1 MKRDKVDSSII
12 YSIGFDREKG
22 VLEVEFVDGAIYQY
36 TGVPRREYIGLLDS
50 GSRGKYFLR
59 YIKDL
64 YPSTM
69 INKGEDRSILY

>member
-1 MKRDKVDSSII
+1 MKRDKVDSSVLE
-12 YSIGFDREKG
+12 SIGYDREKS

-36 TGVPRREYIGLLDS
+36 TGVPRREYIGLIDS

-59 YIKDL
+59 YIKDM

-69 INKGEDRSILY
+69 LEKGGDRPILY